1 MFARVGIHACNG
13 QTLRLSAKNTS
24 FKPSTFATFQPPV
37 SQHRSVTSLATRFSQ
52 SSSRSKQPS
61 HSLLL
66 FVAGGTSLFAYTI
79 DSKPL
84 RCEPSNQSAR
94 PYAEPHTV
102 SVQGPGSAR
111 LTRSRE
117 AQVVE
122 SSVDLKSLSFGAVAG
137 ISTGIFIKKGLKAAG
152 FLLGGVFVLL
162 QYLASRGM
170 LNVDWKTM
178 ATRYDSIVDSYAG
191 TGAGSKLA
199 RVGSR
204 VVDFLLA
211 DFPPRATFTA
221 GLVLGLRIG

>member
-1 MFARVGIHACNG
+1 MFARVGIHACSG
-13 QTLRLSAKNTS
+13 QSVRISGKNTS
-24 FKPSTFATFQPPV
+24 FKPSSFASLQPPPA

-52 SSSRSKQPS
+52 SQTRSKQS
-61 HSLLL
+61 SQSLLL
-66 FVAGGTSLFAYTI
+66 FVAGGTSLFAYTLN
-79 DSKPL
+79 SKPL

-117 AQVVE
+117 TPIVE

-162 QYLASRGM
+162 QVSLA
-170 LNVDWKTM
+170 
-178 ATRYDSIVDSYAG
+178 
-191 TGAGSKLA
+191 
-199 RVGSR
+199 
-204 VVDFLLA
+204 
-211 DFPPRATFTA
+211 PPLMYR
-221 GLVLGLRIG
+221 